1 MLIWYSHF
9 GLTCFWFNHFYDELR
24 WHSHDILRWHS
35 ACTSMY
41 EFLDSLLM
49 IDVISW
55 CVWTWRL
62 HNETY
67 VSILNDD
74 TCFHKRLEYLHMKS
88 IVWNGNEFSILLR
101 LMNLF
106 YQSCESHENKHDEYF
121 ENKWVYHAFGL
132 NDFSWTYFLKS
143 YLIMNIKIL
152 KGCYHGIM
160 LDNLFYEIYLS
171 MLTFF
176 LKAKACS

>member
-1 MLIWYSHF
+1 MIHVF
-9 GLTCFWFNHFYDELR
+9 IKGLEHP
-24 WHSHDILRWHS
+24 
-35 ACTSMY
+35 
-41 EFLDSLLM
+41 
-49 IDVISW
+49 
-55 CVWTWRL
+55 
-62 HNETY
+62 
-67 VSILNDD
+67 
-74 TCFHKRLEYLHMKS
+74 HMKS
-88 IVWNGNEFSILLR
+88 IVWNGNEFYILLR

-171 MLTFF
+171 ILNVDISF
-176 LKAKACS
+176 